1 MNKKIGNINR
11 ENLKS
16 ISIQKNQMRILKQ
29 KNTLSEINY

>member
-11 ENLKS
+11 ENLKY